1 MLSRVIGFQSSLS
14 TNGVKRAVPP
24 MMQHKLNTAE
34 PGRWSASARC
44 VGAAEQGV
52 ATVGGVEWLARGC

>member
-34 PGRWSASARC
+34 PGRSSARC

-52 ATVGGVEWLARGC
+52 ATVGGVEWLALGC